1 MTTPSSPKT
10 LFTVSDVLTLT
21 GIVVTVIGIIIALL
35 QWGFT
40 SKSIIISVIGVAVLV
55 YLLIERIF
63 PWFKKISPTPPPPE
77 KFTEELT
84 TKEIDESPPALPLL
98 PSDQA
103 FLNQAIDKLDTSSA
117 LMLLAQE
124 HRIQPP
130 VTEAIYQQL
139 QHRFGADYTYHLIPT
154 GQAEATKEQYFS
166 LLGQQLG
173 WQRPCKDAIEL
184 EKVLAGKLPQDQH
197 LYLFLSRLEKGHP
210 ERAKE
215 LAIALRGLVQS
226 GKLKVLLL
234 GGGKLEELK
243 FKADTTS
250 LLNIAVIERWPEL
263 TAEDVQWLYEQ
274 HGPHHSPLTAKDQQ
288 DDLEAS
294 GGHFALLRNCLEYR
308 ANTPAGNVIDYL
320 SQLQQETL
328 LVNAFARFRR
338 TPEPLKQLCE
348 WLSQAEVGP
357 AQPYI
362 FDDLLREV
370 YWLNL
375 LVARG
380 GRLVWRG
387 EAVRQAGLQTLGCPS
402 HPA

>member
-10 LFTVSDVLTLT
+10 LFTVSDVLALT

-40 SKSIIISVIGVAVLV
+40 PESISISVIGVAVLV

-63 PWFKKISPTPPPPE
+63 PWFKEHVFIPPKIV
-77 KFTEELT
+77 TEEITTEKSDESLT
-84 TKEIDESPPALPLL
+84 THSPLL

-139 QHRFGADYTYHLIPT
+139 QHRFGADNIYQLIPPGHET
-154 GQAEATKEQYFS
+154 ATEEQYFS
-166 LLGQQLG
+166 RLGQQLG
-173 WQRPCKDAIEL
+173 WQRPCKNAIEL
-184 EKVLAGKLPQDQH
+184 ERVLAGKLPQDQH
-197 LYLFLSRLEKGHP
+197 LYLFLSRIEKGHP

-215 LAIALRGLVQS
+215 LAISLRELVQS
-226 GKLKVLLL
+226 GKLTVLLL

-250 LLNIAVIERWPEL
+250 LLNLADIERWPEL
-263 TAEDVQWLYEQ
+263 TAEDVQWLYQ
-274 HGPHHSPLTAKDQQ
+274 QQFPHHSPLTAKDRQ

-320 SQLQQETL
+320 SQLQQETV

-338 TPEPLKQLCE
+338 TPEHLKQLCE